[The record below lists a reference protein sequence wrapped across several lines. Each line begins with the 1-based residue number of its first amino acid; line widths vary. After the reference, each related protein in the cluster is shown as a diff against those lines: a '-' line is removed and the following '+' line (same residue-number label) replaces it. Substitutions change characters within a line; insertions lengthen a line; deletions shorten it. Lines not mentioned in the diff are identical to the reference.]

1 MGYLF
6 RFKPI
11 KKILAVFAV
20 LIVAAWIYN
29 EINSIVQGYAKK
41 LNTESHQIVDD
52 TYKEIDEI
60 RESKQREMKTDT
72 QL

>member
-1 MGYLF
+1 MF
-6 RFKPI
+6 RFTPK

-20 LIVAAWIYN
+20 QIEAAWIYN